1 MMFGSKSGG
10 REGRLLDTLVGAHAV
25 IRGDVSF
32 SGKLYVEGCIIG
44 RVLAEDGQPA
54 TLTLA
59 GKGRIEGE
67 IRVPVAVID
76 GEVVGDI
83 HAGERIEL
91 TEHARVQGNVHYS
104 VVEMSAGAQLNGRL
118 VHAAS
123 LPLAALAAPGTA
135 GTGVVPAEPATLP
148 SGTAT

>member
-1 MMFGSKSGG
+1 M
-10 REGRLLDTLVGAHAV
+10 RLVVQRVTRAS
-25 IRGDVSF
+25 VS
-32 SGKLYVEGCIIG
+32 V
-44 RVLAEDGQPA
+44 
-54 TLTLA
+54 
-59 GKGRIEGE
+59 
-67 IRVPVAVID
+67 D

-123 LPLAALAAPGTA
+123 LPLAALAALQRG
-135 GTGVVPAEPATLP
+135 
-148 SGTAT
+148 

>member
-25 IRGDVSF
+25 IRGDVTF
-32 SGKLYVEGCIIG
+32 SGKLYVEGRIVG

-54 TLTLA
+54 TLTLS

-67 IRVPVAVID
+67 IRVPVVVVD

-91 TEHARVQGNVHYS
+91 TARARVQGDVHYR

-118 VHAAS
+118 VHAAGA
-123 LPLAALAAPGTA
+123 PLVALAAPESAAIATA
-135 GTGVVPAEPATLP
+135 PAAAAP
-148 SGTAT
+148 